1 MKASPSGQTAS
12 LKSAKWNFTLGIRA
26 RLVVAILLVTL
37 TVSLIG
43 LFINTQRD
51 MKRARQATIEN
62 LLVRLAALKV
72 DFVKVIIDYSP
83 EYAVELVDELSSF
96 RDIRNIVLR
105 DTNDRVVFRYNF
117 HESHVAEFPDYVRP
131 DKTSAVVYGDDEVLI
146 HHTVIYG
153 GKHYGWV
160 SIWVDAVDV
169 REQYREYIL
178 TAILLMTGAF
188 LITLV
193 LALLA
198 GHYFSRPVR
207 KLAEFIQGASDDHDF
222 SRRLETG
229 QAGEVGVLYDGV
241 NVMLDEISTS
251 QSEIHRLNESRI
263 RNIVESAL
271 DGVIAISSK
280 GEITYWSRQAE
291 LIFGWKENE
300 ILGCPVADTIIP
312 ERFRQQHQD
321 GLERFL
327 KTGEGSV
334 LNQRMSVAALH
345 RDGHEIPVEISLSA
359 IDGKDGWTF
368 NAFIRDLREQK
379 RAEQEMRNMQ
389 QQLLRKERLAA
400 VGQLTATVA
409 HELRNPMGTVQNTL
423 YLLARKLSGE
433 DPDTVGLVERIDR
446 NIKRCDVIIA
456 ELLDFTRDREVLLVP
471 TVIDSWLARLLD
483 KYEFPHG
490 VELVRKLTTGARVPI
505 DVAYFESA
513 VINVLNN
520 AVHAAQEQ
528 HPGGGRVEVGTV
540 VENGRVG
547 VVISDNGPGVAAENR
562 ERVFEPLYSTR
573 VYGVGLGLPTV
584 KKIMAKH
591 AGEVCLD
598 SGPAGGARV
607 ILWLEGSRQTGV
619 EDRL

>member
-1 MKASPSGQTAS
+1 
-12 LKSAKWNFTLGIRA
+12 
-26 RLVVAILLVTL
+26 VAILLVTL

-43 LFINTQRD
+43 LLLNTQRD
-51 MKRARQATIEN
+51 MTRARQATVEN

-72 DFVKVIIDYSP
+72 DFVKVIIDHSP

-105 DTNDRVVFRYNF
+105 DNNDRIVFRYNF
-117 HESHVAEFPDYVRP
+117 HESHVAEFPEYIRP
-131 DKTSAVVYGDDEVLI
+131 DKTSAVVYGDDEVLV
-146 HHTVIYG
+146 HHTVMYG

-169 REQYREYIL
+169 REQYSEYIL
-178 TAILLMTGAF
+178 TAVLLMIGAF

-198 GHYFSRPVR
+198 SHYFSRPIR
-207 KLAEFIQGASDDHDF
+207 KLAGFIQGVSDDHDF
-222 SRRLETG
+222 SRRLEAG

-241 NVMLDEISTS
+241 NVMLDEISVS
-251 QSEIHRLNESRI
+251 QREIHRLNESRI
-263 RNIVESAL
+263 RNIVESSL

-291 LIFGWKENE
+291 QIFGWHENE
-300 ILGCPVADTIIP
+300 ILGRPVADTIIP
-312 ERFRQQHQD
+312 ERFRGQHKD

-327 KTGEGSV
+327 ETGEGSV
-334 LNQRMSVAALH
+334 LNQRMSVAGLH

-379 RAEQEMRNMQ
+379 RAEQEMRGMQ
-389 QQLLRKERLAA
+389 QQLLRKERLAT

-423 YLLARKLSGE
+423 YFLARKLSGE
-433 DPDTVGLVERIDR
+433 DPDTGGLVERIDR
-446 NIKRCDVIIA
+446 NIKRCDVIIT
-456 ELLDFTRDREVLLVP
+456 ELLDFTRDREVLLVL
-471 TVIDSWLARLLD
+471 TVIDSWLSRLLD

-490 VELVRKLTTGARVPI
+490 IELVRKLTTGARVPI

-528 HPGGGRVEVGTV
+528 HPGGGRVEVATV

-584 KKIMAKH
+584 KKIMEKH

-598 SGPAGGARV
+598 SGPAGGAQV
-607 ILWLEGSRQTGV
+607 TLWLEGRVRPGAGNAH
-619 EDRL
+619 